1 LSFVCRN
8 SGETNLQLLLYWSKV
23 WAKKIVFLPK
33 DISFSI
39 HFHTKFI
46 FPLIFF
52 KFFQLISRAVL
63 QFIKIIPLFSLIY
76 VITEETK
83 IWGHFS
89 SLKKSWWLFLPN
101 DISFFIWFLYM
112 IILMCYISSFSCI
125 IFQVNSVYKAKITTI
140 KEKKKKQ
147 SFQQLTFICF

>member
-1 LSFVCRN
+1 MHFVSRNKFRTVAPLCLLNHGEYFSKNIFPFPFIFILNPSFLNFFFKCFSITRTVLRF
-8 SGETNLQLLLYWSKV
+8 V
-23 WAKKIVFLPK
+23 KIV
-33 DISFSI
+33 
-39 HFHTKFI
+39 
-46 FPLIFF
+46 
-52 KFFQLISRAVL
+52 
-63 QFIKIIPLFSLIY
+63 PLFSSIY